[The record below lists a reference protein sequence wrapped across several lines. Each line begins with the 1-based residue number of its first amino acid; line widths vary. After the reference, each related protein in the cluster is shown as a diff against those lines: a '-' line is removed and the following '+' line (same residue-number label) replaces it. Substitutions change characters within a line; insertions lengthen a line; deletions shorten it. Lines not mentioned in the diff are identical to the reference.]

1 LALFLVATPI
11 GNLEDLS
18 PRAVRIL
25 KEADWLAAE
34 DTRHTGRLLARLGI
48 KAKLISFHEQN
59 EAQRTPEILEKLQAG
74 AEVALVSDAGTP
86 GISDPGFVLVRD
98 CRENEIPVYAVPG
111 PSAVLAALVTSGL
124 PTNRF
129 LFEGFLPKKPGKR
142 KKRLEALR
150 GLEATLIFFESP
162 FRLAKFLEELKEILG
177 NRQAAV
183 ARELTKKFE
192 ETKTGTVEQL
202 ALYYSVHAAKG
213 EVTVVVE
220 GAKAEADD

>member
-1 LALFLVATPI
+1 MALFLVATPI

-25 KEADWLAAE
+25 KEADWIAAE

-59 EAQRTPEILEKLQAG
+59 EAQRTSEILEKLQAG
-74 AEVALVSDAGTP
+74 AKVALVSDAGTP

-192 ETKTGTVEQL
+192 ETKTGTVGQL
-202 ALYYSVHAAKG
+202 AEYYSAHAAKG